1 MAGRVSSIMSPTHN
15 HSHASELL
23 INETSHYDK
32 EETRLADDDPY
43 NVLVAKG
50 VTMVVLC
57 AVSTCMGILPMFL
70 AKWFKWNASDHV
82 NPR

>member
-1 MAGRVSSIMSPTHN
+1 MSPTHN

-23 INETSHYDK
+23 INETSHYRN
-32 EETRLADDDPY
+32 EGARLADDDPAS
-43 NVLVAKG
+43 VLIAKG

-57 AVSTCMGILPMFL
+57 TVSTCMGILPMFL
-70 AKWFKWNASDHV
+70 AKWFKWHTSDHA